1 MPYSPA
7 YLSRQ
12 AVGAAEHLALM
23 AQERQPP
30 PQPPLPLEPGSS
42 SSGGGGGSGGGGA
55 VRLSTEG
62 AASAVAAPAARAAL
76 AEPSAR
82 AVSTAAAS
90 TAAAAAAVQPTGGVF
105 AHETQPFPPSPS
117 ARQRGQAAP
126 LCRATARPLRPPR
139 AHLAALSSSWH
150 SHGEAQPLRVQPRPR
165 VPEQAAAIG
174 AHSTAFGCAG
184 VRMAGQL
191 ASPSPVGRPSS
202 LGCLGAAR
210 R

>member
-82 AVSTAAAS
+82 AVATAAAS
-90 TAAAAAAVQPTGGVF
+90 TAAAAAVQPTGGVF

>member
-1 MPYSPA
+1 MPES
-7 YLSRQ
+7 
-12 AVGAAEHLALM
+12 GFGTAAI
-23 AQERQPP
+23 
-30 PQPPLPLEPGSS
+30 
-42 SSGGGGGSGGGGA
+42 
-55 VRLSTEG
+55 T
-62 AASAVAAPAARAAL
+62 VAPIFIF
-76 AEPSAR
+76 AEI
-82 AVSTAAAS
+82 AAS
-90 TAAAAAAVQPTGGVF
+90 TTPRRTTNVGSPARNASRIRSAATDATGSKPVTRAVQPTGGVF